1 MSSLEIYSE
10 PVSAEFGSSLKELK
24 PNKQRYCSAA
34 EKLSA
39 LHAKGQTLVD
49 IQWKQLDHTLRLMSS
64 KQNHQ
69 LLTTTQAVSFL
80 VAFVVAILLWFQF
93 LFRWTSEGVIAL
105 QPVILSDYIIILGL
119 FVVVPFVIISVFIAM
134 VAFVALNKAK
144 SE

>member
-24 PNKQRYCSAA
+24 PNKQQYSSVA

-39 LHAKGQTLVD
+39 LHVKGQTLVD

-93 LFRWTSEGVIAL
+93 LLRWTSEGVIAL
-105 QPVILSDYIIILGL
+105 QPVIH
-119 FVVVPFVIISVFIAM
+119 AARM
-134 VAFVALNKAK
+134 AFLP
-144 SE
+144 

>member
-80 VAFVVAILLWFQF
+80 VAFVIAILLWFQ
-93 LFRWTSEGVIAL
+93 LLLRWTSDGVIAL
-105 QPVILSDYIIILGL
+105 QPLVLSDYILILGL
-119 FVVVPFVIISVFIAM
+119 FVVVPFVIISVFVAM
-134 VAFVALNKAK
+134 VAFLALNRAK
-144 SE
+144 TE

>member
-1 MSSLEIYSE
+1 M
-10 PVSAEFGSSLKELK
+10 
-24 PNKQRYCSAA
+24 
-34 EKLSA
+34 
-39 LHAKGQTLVD
+39 D

-93 LFRWTSEGVIAL
+93 LLRWTSEGVIAL

-119 FVVVPFVIISVFIAM
+119 FVVVLFVIISVFVAM
-134 VAFVALNKAK
+134 VAFPVSYTHLTLPTIMPV
-144 SE
+144 